1 MFPSEIEI
9 LVAADKAGG
18 YKKSQ
23 LNHSMDVVG
32 EYIGY
37 LYDSLIRRGFIA
49 GNRLTGYRVTSK
61 GRERIRQYLSRDMP
75 PKTGRDSHRRQRVWL
90 NS

>member
-9 LVAADKAGG
+9 LVATDKAGG

-23 LNHSMDVVG
+23 LNHSMDIVG

-37 LYDSLIRRGFIA
+37 LYDSLVRRGFIG

-61 GRERIRQYLSRDMP
+61 GRERIREHLSEGRDMP
-75 PKTGRDSHRRQRVWL
+75 PRTGRDSHRRQRV
-90 NS
+90 